1 MEQKTETDLVAAG
14 KIRFCLTA
22 WKGITQDPWVLG
34 VVKGYQLE
42 LVQVPSQV
50 NPVVSA
56 ARSQT
61 EHKAMEAEI
70 QALLA
75 KGAVKKVHSQ
85 SDQFTSRLFVVPKKD
100 GSLRPVINLK
110 PLNSHM
116 DNQHFKMEG
125 IHKVKELLRE
135 GDWMCSVDLKDAYL
149 SVAIAESH
157 RKFLRFVWEG
167 TTYEFTCLPFGLCS
181 APRTFTKLLRPV
193 MMAHLRFRGLRLV
206 VYLDDILVMAEDRET
221 LLEQVHQTITLLEQL
236 GFTVNRSKSILD
248 PCHQIIF
255 TWVCRWT
262 QHQ

>member
-1 MEQKTETDLVAAG
+1 MEQETKTVLVSAG

-22 WKGITQDPWVLG
+22 WKGISQDPWVLG

-42 LVQVPSQV
+42 LVQVPSQA
-50 NPVVSA
+50 NPVVSV

-61 EHKAMEAEI
+61 EHKAMKAEV

-85 SDQFTSRLFVVPKKD
+85 SDQFTSRLFVVLKKG

-110 PLNSHM
+110 LNSHM
-116 DNQHFKMEG
+116 DNQHFKIEG

-157 RKFLRFVWEG
+157 KKFLRF
-167 TTYEFTCLPFGLCS
+167 
-181 APRTFTKLLRPV
+181 
-193 MMAHLRFRGLRLV
+193 
-206 VYLDDILVMAEDRET
+206 I
-221 LLEQVHQTITLLEQL
+221 
-236 GFTVNRSKSILD
+236 
-248 PCHQIIF
+248 
-255 TWVCRWT
+255 
-262 QHQ
+262 

>member
-1 MEQKTETDLVAAG
+1 MSFFIQRRPEQERQQGITAPNKAVQAPTTKGLQGKPVEQETETDLVGAG

-61 EHKAMEAEI
+61 EHKAMEAEV

-85 SDQFTSRLFVVPKKD
+85 SDQFTSRLFVVPKQD
-100 GSLRPVINLK
+100 GSLRAVINLK
-110 PLNSHM
+110 PLNSHV
-116 DNQHFKMEG
+116 DSQHFKMEG

-135 GDWMCSVDLKDAYL
+135 EDWMCSVDLKDA
-149 SVAIAESH
+149 
-157 RKFLRFVWEG
+157 
-167 TTYEFTCLPFGLCS
+167 
-181 APRTFTKLLRPV
+181 
-193 MMAHLRFRGLRLV
+193 
-206 VYLDDILVMAEDRET
+206 
-221 LLEQVHQTITLLEQL
+221 
-236 GFTVNRSKSILD
+236 
-248 PCHQIIF
+248 
-255 TWVCRWT
+255 
-262 QHQ
+262 